1 MKNKIYLQLGLI
13 LLAFCLVATALLAY
27 VNTITKPQI
36 DKIKTLEAEETRRT
50 LIPDSDFEEIT
61 SDITYYIAKDNK
73 TKEVKAYVF
82 TAEKNGYNGPVKTM
96 VAVDNN
102 FQIIA
107 IKVTDQSETP
117 GLGSNSTQPKFSEQ
131 FKGKTSE
138 QLIVDKDGGVP
149 PNCIKAITGATI
161 TTRAVV
167 NSVKE
172 SIDLLKAKVQENS
185 TSSEETKVKEEVN
198 K

>member
-1 MKNKIYLQLGLI
+1 
-13 LLAFCLVATALLAY
+13 
-27 VNTITKPQI
+27 
-36 DKIKTLEAEETRRT
+36 
-50 LIPDSDFEEIT
+50 
-61 SDITYYIAKDNK
+61 
-73 TKEVKAYVF
+73 
-82 TAEKNGYNGPVKTM
+82 
-96 VAVDNN
+96 
-102 FQIIA
+102 
-107 IKVTDQSETP
+107 
-117 GLGSNSTQPKFSEQ
+117 
-131 FKGKTSE
+131 GKTSE

-172 SIDLLKAKVQENS
+172 SIELLKAKVQENS

>member
-1 MKNKIYLQLGLI
+1 
-13 LLAFCLVATALLAY
+13 
-27 VNTITKPQI
+27 
-36 DKIKTLEAEETRRT
+36 
-50 LIPDSDFEEIT
+50 
-61 SDITYYIAKDNK
+61 
-73 TKEVKAYVF
+73 
-82 TAEKNGYNGPVKTM
+82 M

-172 SIDLLKAKVQENS
+172 SIELLKAKVQENS

>member
-1 MKNKIYLQLGLI
+1 
-13 LLAFCLVATALLAY
+13 
-27 VNTITKPQI
+27 
-36 DKIKTLEAEETRRT
+36 
-50 LIPDSDFEEIT
+50 
-61 SDITYYIAKDNK
+61 
-73 TKEVKAYVF
+73 
-82 TAEKNGYNGPVKTM
+82 
-96 VAVDNN
+96 
-102 FQIIA
+102 
-107 IKVTDQSETP
+107 SETP

-172 SIDLLKAKVQENS
+172 SIELLKAKVQENS